1 MDKIRDNYK
10 WIIIG
15 LAIIPFA
22 WLGVRTVMS
31 KAEPV
36 QLMSLLYFIV
46 SVILV
51 LIDTYDKISP
61 KLAQRLI
68 AFSLILL
75 LWTSLGLNIYRSR
88 NRIEDEEKYK
98 IGLDWTSVV
107 LQTLFNLMVMIGLWK
122 GFTVGLIRY

>member
-10 WIIIG
+10 WIVIG
-15 LAIIPFA
+15 LVIFPLV
-22 WLGVRTVMS
+22 WLGVRTVLS
-31 KAEPV
+31 KAEPI

-46 SVILV
+46 SVVLV
-51 LIDTYDKISP
+51 LADTYDKVSP

-68 AFSLILL
+68 AFALIVL

-98 IGLDWTSVV
+98 VGLDWTSVV
-107 LQTLFNLMVMIGLWK
+107 LQTSFNIIVMAGLWK